1 MSRLSSVYRSTA
13 EYLQGMNNARNVTQ
27 YGQKDVDEKV
37 GIATAL
43 EEDTE
48 GREDDGEDDFAD
60 IATVKTTLLSILIT
74 A

>member
-1 MSRLSSVYRSTA
+1 
-13 EYLQGMNNARNVTQ
+13 MNNARNVTQ

-74 A
+74 AQQ